1 MNFQVQNTTGV
12 TVTLQGT
19 SYANGAYVPIEKL
32 IGFGGVKYTR
42 NDIDGPNAGRAMNGL
57 MIRDRVATKGKW
69 DVSLTGQ
76 IKSTDAQVVLS
87 LVQPESFN
95 IKTDLPT
102 GTMTVYKVYTNNIPV
117 QFSMLRP
124 DGTEYYSGV
133 SIPFV
138 EC

>member
-1 MNFQVQNTTGV
+1 MNFQIQNRTGSAI
-12 TVTLQGT
+12 TLQGT
-19 SYANGAYVPIEKL
+19 TYAVNAYVPIEKL

-69 DVSLTGQ
+69 EVSLTGQ
-76 IKSTDAQVVLS
+76 IKSTDAQVVLA
-87 LVQPESFN
+87 LVQPETFN

-102 GTMTVYKVYTNNIPV
+102 GVMTVYNCYTNNIPV

-138 EC
+138 EM